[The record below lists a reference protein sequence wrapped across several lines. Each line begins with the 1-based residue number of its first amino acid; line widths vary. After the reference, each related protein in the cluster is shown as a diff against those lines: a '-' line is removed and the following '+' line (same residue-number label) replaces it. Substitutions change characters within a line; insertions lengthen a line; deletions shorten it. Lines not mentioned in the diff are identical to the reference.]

1 MSTKSFDRNEILA
14 VVRERAE
21 SDAAFRAL
29 LLADPAAAMS
39 DVLGMPVPDTV
50 LISVHEESPTD
61 IHLVIPTVS
70 TLSDE
75 DLDLVA
81 GGVDW
86 GKPGR
91 DIAQWFESRTN
102 DANGTC
108 GS

>member
-1 MSTKSFDRNEILA
+1 MKSFDRNEILA
-14 VVRERAE
+14 AVRERAE

-39 DVLGMPVPDTV
+39 DLLGMPVPDGV

-70 TLSDE
+70 ALSDE